1 MNCCVWVWAFK
12 YVNSLKDVHKNKKD
26 YQRFRKDELQV
37 KLLNVRKRLLYGDI
51 TRIFRLR
58 KSEN

>member
-1 MNCCVWVWAFK
+1 M
-12 YVNSLKDVHKNKKD
+12 NSLKDVHKNKKD

-58 KSEN
+58 RSEN